1 MFRIHERLKVTR
13 YRSILPRLLCV
24 VGTPSPFAHLSPSST
39 PRSPPR
45 VASSLHTRSTCTR
58 HLNIRASPAHSGP
71 SPLLCVNC
79 IIFTP
84 NTVRSPV
91 RRAPRPPGSTGQI
104 AHVHRKSPP
113 GTVSQPHVASPRRYP
128 KSGHP
133 ATPYLTHVG
142 LPFFPKVTYIR
153 TWPRAA
159 PRRATWREIHDP
171 IRELRAKSRRFCY
184 ARDFSGNGEAGR
196 RRRDEVWRT

>member
-1 MFRIHERLKVTR
+1 MRRR
-13 YRSILPRLLCV
+13 YTIPLRPSLPLV
-24 VGTPSPFAHLSPSST
+24 YPSFA
-39 PRSPPR
+39 PR
-45 VASSLHTRSTCTR
+45 VASSLHTCSTCTR

-113 GTVSQPHVASPRRYP
+113 GTVSQPHVALPA
-128 KSGHP
+128 
-133 ATPYLTHVG
+133 ATPKAATPRHPTLPTWVF
-142 LPFFPKVTYIR
+142 PFFPKVTYIR